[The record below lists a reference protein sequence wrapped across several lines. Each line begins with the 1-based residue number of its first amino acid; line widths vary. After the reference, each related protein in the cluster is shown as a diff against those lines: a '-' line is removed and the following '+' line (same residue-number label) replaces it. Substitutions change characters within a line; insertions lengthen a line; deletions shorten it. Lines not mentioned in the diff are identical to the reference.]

1 MKEKKNPRVK
11 YIQQTFAKR
20 TLHARNYSRPWGSN
34 REQYKVFT
42 HWIVHKCSILS
53 VSVRPRGLRSA
64 RLLCSWDFA
73 GKNTGMG
80 SHFLFQGISLIQEL
94 NLNLLHGRQ
103 ILYLSVSREAPHPS
117 ELTSNGGEGQKTMRG

>member
-42 HWIVHKCSILS
+42 HWIIHKCSILS

-73 GKNTGMG
+73 GKNTGVG
-80 SHFLFQGISLIQEL
+80 CHALLQGIFFNPGIKPMDQTHVSSVSGI
-94 NLNLLHGRQ
+94 GRQ
-103 ILYLSVSREAPHPS
+103 ILYH
-117 ELTSNGGEGQKTMRG
+117 